1 MFKRKNLSIICKWK
15 MQIRPL
21 IEPTRLIMK
30 IGVQRY
36 DWHELFPKGNLCFS
50 LVCSLSSN
58 LHFKIYLSNIN
69 FSSCVVKSN
78 AGAIVAVWSP
88 IIVVSFYQS
97 VWNLSFKCFN
107 FTFNHLVWLEL
118 NVGGWWFLLVSNCD
132 TGLPSKI
139 IFKMKNKFHS
149 SILHKFI
156 VFLCLW

>member
-1 MFKRKNLSIICKWK
+1 
-15 MQIRPL
+15 
-21 IEPTRLIMK
+21 MK

-50 LVCSLSSN
+50 LICSLSSN

-97 VWNLSFKCFN
+97 VWNLSFK
-107 FTFNHLVWLEL
+107 L
-118 NVGGWWFLLVSNCD
+118 
-132 TGLPSKI
+132 
-139 IFKMKNKFHS
+139 
-149 SILHKFI
+149 
-156 VFLCLW
+156 